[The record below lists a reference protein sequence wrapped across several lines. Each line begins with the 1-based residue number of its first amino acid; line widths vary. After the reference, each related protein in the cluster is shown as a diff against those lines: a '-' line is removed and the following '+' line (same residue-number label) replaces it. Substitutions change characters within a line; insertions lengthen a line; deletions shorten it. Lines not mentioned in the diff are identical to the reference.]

1 MKQQANLEYNEWG
14 QGEPILFI
22 HGAFSNGNTWRKV
35 IPALSKHYRCI
46 VPEWP
51 FGGHRIPLS
60 KQTDLSPTGVAEMIA
75 QFIDS
80 LQLPSVT
87 IIANDTGGAYTQV
100 FAALHP
106 TRVDKL
112 ILSNCEGFEVFPPPK
127 FKSLGSSV
135 KIPGYTYLM
144 GQLFKIKSFLKKPAA
159 FGLLS
164 NSLSGQDLQ
173 QLYVKNF
180 IQNGKI
186 RSNFKSLATAWHP
199 KYTLMAA
206 QKLIQFNKPVLVLWG
221 QDDKELFPVALGKRI
236 AAIFPSSEF
245 IEIPCSMTYIQ
256 EDQPQQMAL
265 YILKF
270 LEGKAK
276 LQMSDNH

>member
-51 FGGHRIPLS
+51 FGGHRIPVS
-60 KQTDLSPTGVAEMIA
+60 KQTDLSPTGVAEIIA
-75 QFIDS
+75 QFINS

-87 IIANDTGGAYTQV
+87 IIANDTGGAYAQV

-112 ILSNCEGFEVFPPPK
+112 ILSNCEGFEVFPPQK
-127 FKSLGSSV
+127 FKSLGNSV

-144 GQLFKIKSFLKKPAA
+144 GQLFRIKSFLKKPIT

-173 QLYVKNF
+173 DLYVKNF
-180 IQNGKI
+180 IQNSKV
-186 RSNFKSLATAWHP
+186 RANFKSLAIAWHP

-206 QKLIQFNKPVLVLWG
+206 QKLSEFKKPVLVLWG
-221 QDDKELFPVALGKRI
+221 QDDKALFPVALGKRI

-245 IEIPCSMTYIQ
+245 IEIPRSMTYIQ
-256 EDQPQQMAL
+256 EDQPQQMVL
-265 YILKF
+265 HILKF

-276 LQMSDNH
+276 LQMSDNY